1 MREVSRHIPR
11 YQEVRILLWDDSQP
25 GRGRDWAM
33 NYQLGGHMSGSKM
46 TTSHFRRRLVAT
58 TAAGAFLAASVLVGT
73 ATSAD
78 AATAKVTKGGTL
90 YFITQQQQFDH
101 VDPARVYTGRD
112 IAFFNSYLYR
122 NLVSYKPTKGAAG
135 SSLVPDLA
143 TNTGV
148 PSNSAKT
155 WKFTLRAGATWE
167 DGSAVTC
174 ADAKY
179 GVSRAFATD
188 VITDGP
194 QYLVAALA
202 IPTNADGSS
211 QYKGP
216 YKKTGQA
223 LYDKAVTCSGST
235 ITFKLNRSFADFNY
249 ALTYPA
255 GAPVKAAKDNG
266 DKYDLRPFS
275 NGPYK
280 IATYKIG
287 DEMHLV
293 LNTKWSQKSDTVRT
307 PNADDIVVRFG
318 LVENVR
324 DQIMLDDSI
333 PNTVNLDGLQPANN
347 LRFFADPKKATQRMN
362 VYDPYVRYAAMNVS
376 PGHMTCLD
384 VRKAVFFAMN
394 MQALID
400 LSGGTIYYGVPGDS
414 PVKPVLGLDY
424 AKTTGNIHDPAWNIN
439 GAPDKAKALLA
450 SAKSACPDVYAKA
463 TDPSKGIS
471 WDLSNTATNQKAS
484 VLIKTAMDA
493 AGIVMKFNFIP
504 SGQYYSTVMDPTKQ
518 GDISTAGWGADWAN
532 ASTVIPPLFIKGGG
546 FDLSQAST
554 DPDYPAFK
562 ALSDKALGTTD
573 RPKQAAM
580 WKQLAQMAMDKY
592 WIIRPVFGK
601 GQFDWGSKVGGVYY
615 WEPQGTYGFGQLFV
629 KN

>member
-1 MREVSRHIPR
+1 
-11 YQEVRILLWDDSQP
+11 
-25 GRGRDWAM
+25 
-33 NYQLGGHMSGSKM
+33 MSGTKM
-46 TTSHFRRRLVAT
+46 ASRHFRRRLVAS
-58 TAAGAFLAASVLVGT
+58 TAATALIAAGMLVGT
-73 ATSAD
+73 ASGASA
-78 AATAKVTKGGTL
+78 KPVSGGTL
-90 YFITQQQQFDH
+90 YFITQAQQFDH

-122 NLVSYKPTKGAAG
+122 NLVSYKPTSGSAGA
-135 SSLVPDLA
+135 SLVADLA

-155 WKFTLRAGATWE
+155 WKFTLRPGITWE

-174 ADAKY
+174 ADVKY

-194 QYLVAALA
+194 QYLVGALKIA
-202 IPTNADGSS
+202 TNSDGSS

-223 LYDKAVTCSGST
+223 LFDKAVTCSGT
-235 ITFKLNRSFADFNY
+235 TVTFNLNRSFADFNY

-255 GAPVKAAKDNG
+255 GAPVKASKDKG
-266 DKYDLRPFS
+266 DKYDLRPYS

-280 IATYKIG
+280 IAAYKIG

-293 LNTKWSQKSDTVRT
+293 RNAKWSQKSDTVRT
-307 PNADDIVVRFG
+307 PYPDDIVVRFG

-333 PNTVNLDGLQPANN
+333 PNTVDLDGLQPANN
-347 LRFFADPKKATQRMN
+347 RAFFDNPKKASQRLN

-384 VRKAVFFAMN
+384 VRKAVFFAIN
-394 MQALID
+394 TQALID
-400 LSGGTIYYGVPGDS
+400 LSGGSVYYGDPGDN
-414 PVKPVLGLDY
+414 PIKPVLGLDY

-439 GAPDKAKALLA
+439 GAPEKAKALMA
-450 SAKSACPDVYAKA
+450 AAKSSCPDVYAKA
-463 TDPSKGIS
+463 TDPAKGIT

-493 AGIVMKFNFIP
+493 AGIEMKFNFIP

-518 GDISTAGWGADWAN
+518 NDISTAGWGADWAN

-554 DPDYPAFK
+554 DPDYASFK
-562 ALSDKALGTTD
+562 ALSDKALATTD
-573 RPKQAAM
+573 RPKQAAL
-580 WKQLAQMAMDKY
+580 WKQLAQIAMDKY
-592 WIIRPVFGK
+592 WIIRPVFSK
-601 GQFDWGSKVGGVYY
+601 GQFVWGSAVGGVYY
-615 WEPQGTYGFGQLFV
+615 WAPQGTFGFGGLYV
-629 KN
+629 KG